1 MTRARVG
8 DSLLALL
15 CVAAVVA
22 PIRPLFTPDSWIP
35 GAVIMAV
42 SVTVT
47 GMLVRTLTRRDVPVV
62 VAQVVVG
69 VLLAGWLFGRGH
81 LWYGLPT
88 WRTMIAF
95 NNILVDARETI
106 TTFAP
111 PAPSG
116 RGILLAMALIVWVTM
131 LLVDFLAVTR
141 GSPALAGIPLFV
153 AFLIAA
159 SNSGSGMPVLY
170 FAVAALVWLLML
182 SRSGTLALSRW
193 DATSRAALR
202 RERTGPSGWR
212 LASMARGVAFASVVV
227 AAAVAAAL
235 PHLPTRFLLEGLG
248 RSTNATGSTESMT
261 LNSTVNLERSLDSQ
275 SETPVL
281 TYATTATTPEP
292 LRVAILDVYEDGEWR
307 QREGALAGVP
317 RFDALVPGPVD
328 EASERETIEVS
339 TNNLAAPQL
348 AIPYPPSDLTIE
360 TRWRTRGDG
369 TVLVDQRVDTYSAEY
384 LSRVPTEEDLQASR
398 EVPAG
403 VGLQH
408 LRVDAA
414 SANVVASVL
423 SNIVSDDMSPID
435 KARAIQDHLRGP
447 DYTYSLDLAGPT
459 VDGSGNLVQLDP
471 LSHFLLTRQ
480 GYCTQFASA
489 MVMMART
496 EGIPARFAIGF
507 LPGGASAEGER
518 TVVAADAHAWPELY
532 FDGLGWLRF
541 EPTPASRVSGTP
553 GYTSASWGDSTAES
567 PTPTSTPTATAAP
580 TRDLPQDVPIDDPQF
595 QSGGSLENSG
605 IRAVIDRYAWLGL
618 VLLVGAL
625 GAATLPVSAWW
636 ERRRR
641 RRAARGDAA
650 RVEVIWQDLLERLD
664 DVGVTAPPDA
674 SPRQVG
680 AHIWDETFLTKES
693 RTALGRVVAAVERA
707 RYARPTEVADPE
719 WIAALEKDAHLVSSN
734 IVDSL
739 QRSERI
745 RATWWPT
752 AGVRAWGRFAQQAT
766 DRLSRTRVRASEP
779 EFDAPVDSTASDAF
793 SRPNDS
799 TSAAESAQSR

>member
-35 GAVIMAV
+35 GAVAMAA

-47 GMLVRTLTRRDVPVV
+47 GMLLRAVTRRDALVV
-62 VAQVVVG
+62 LAQIVVG
-69 VLLAGWLFGRGH
+69 ILLAGWLFGRGH

-88 WRTMIAF
+88 WQTVIAF
-95 NNILVDARETI
+95 NNLLVEAREII

-111 PAPSG
+111 PAPSA

-193 DATSRAALR
+193 DATSRTTLR
-202 RERTGPSGWR
+202 RDRTGPGGWR
-212 LASMARGVAFASVVV
+212 LAAMARGIAFASVVLAAVV
-227 AAAVAAAL
+227 AAL
-235 PHLPTRFLLEGLG
+235 FPHLPTRFLLDGLG

-281 TYATTATTPEP
+281 TYVTTASTPEP
-292 LRVAILDVYEDGEWR
+292 LRVAILDVYEDGQWR
-307 QREGALAGVP
+307 QREGTLAGVP

-348 AIPYPPSDLTIE
+348 ALPYPPSDLLID

-369 TVLVDQRVDTYSAEY
+369 TVLVDQRVDVYSAEY
-384 LSRVPTEEDLQASR
+384 LSRLPTEEDLQGSR
-398 EVPAG
+398 EVPPG
-403 VGLQH
+403 VGQQH

-414 SANVVASVL
+414 SADVVASVL
-423 SNIVSDDMSPID
+423 SNIVSDGMSPID

-459 VDGSGNLVQLDP
+459 VDESGNLVQLDP

-507 LPGGASAEGER
+507 LPGGASPEGER

-541 EPTPASRVSGTP
+541 EPTPATRVSGTP
-553 GYTSASWGDSTAES
+553 GYTSESWGDPAAES
-567 PTPTSTPTATAAP
+567 PTPTATSTATAAP
-580 TRDLPQDVPIDDPQF
+580 TRDLPEDVPMDDPQF
-595 QSGGSLENSG
+595 QSGGGLERSG
-605 IRAVIDRYAWLGL
+605 ILAFIDRYAWLGVIL
-618 VLLVGAL
+618 VLGAV
-625 GAATLPVSAWW
+625 GAATVPLSAWW

-641 RRAARGDAA
+641 RRAARGDAD

-664 DVGVTAPPDA
+664 DVGVSAPPDA

-693 RTALGRVVAAVERA
+693 RNALGRVVTAVERA
-707 RYARPTEVADPE
+707 RYARPTDVADPE
-719 WIAALEKDAHLVSSN
+719 WIVALEKDAHLVSSN
-734 IVDSL
+734 IVGSL

-752 AGVRAWGRFAQQAT
+752 AGVRAWGRLGRKVAE
-766 DRLSRTRVRASEP
+766 RLPRRPVEASEQEADASGEPTTPDPYRRP
-779 EFDAPVDSTASDAF
+779 EE
-793 SRPNDS
+793 SRP
-799 TSAAESAQSR
+799 SAQSAQSR

>member
-35 GAVIMAV
+35 GAVVMAV
-42 SVTVT
+42 SVTAT
-47 GMLVRTLTRRDVPVV
+47 GMIMRARTRRDVPVV
-62 VAQVVVG
+62 VAQIIVG
-69 VLLAGWLFGRGH
+69 ILLAGWLFGRGH

-88 WRTMIAF
+88 WRTVIAF

-116 RGILLAMALIVWVTM
+116 RGILLAMALIVWVTV

-170 FAVAALVWLLML
+170 FVVAALLWLLML

-193 DATSRAALR
+193 DATSRVTLR
-202 RERTGPSGWR
+202 RDRTGTGAWR
-212 LASMARGVAFASVVV
+212 LAAMARGVAFTSVVLAAVV
-227 AAAVAAAL
+227 AALL
-235 PHLPTRFLLEGLG
+235 PHLPTRFILDGLG
-248 RSTNATGSTESMT
+248 RSTDATGSTESMS
-261 LNSTVNLERSLDSQ
+261 LNSTVNLQRSLESQ

-281 TYATTATTPEP
+281 TYATTAVTPEP

-307 QREGALAGVP
+307 AREGALAGVP

-369 TVLVDQRVDTYSAEY
+369 TVLVDQRVDTYTAEY
-384 LSRVPTEEDLQASR
+384 LSRAPTEEDLQGSR

-403 VGLQH
+403 VGQQH
-408 LRVDAA
+408 LGVDVA
-414 SANVVASVL
+414 SADIVASVL

-489 MVMMART
+489 MVMMARA

-507 LPGGASAEGER
+507 LPGSASDEGER

-541 EPTPASRVSGTP
+541 EPTPSTRAVGAP
-553 GYTSASWGDSTAES
+553 GYTSASWGDPTAET
-567 PTPTSTPTATAAP
+567 PTPTATSTATAAP

-595 QSGGSLENSG
+595 QSDGTSQTSG
-605 IRAVIDRYAWLGL
+605 IRAFVDRYAWLG
-618 VLLVGAL
+618 VALLVGAL
-625 GAATLPVSAWW
+625 GALTLPMSAWW

-664 DVGVTAPPDA
+664 DVGVTAPPEA

-693 RTALGRVVAAVERA
+693 RNALGRVVTAVERA
-707 RYARPTEVADPE
+707 RYARPGEVADPE

-734 IVDSL
+734 IVGSL

-752 AGVRAWGRFAQQAT
+752 AGVRAWGRLARGVR
-766 DRLSRTRVRASEP
+766 DRLSRRQVTHSRSESGSGPDRNGSTPSDGFTRP
-779 EFDAPVDSTASDAF
+779 EESTPSG
-793 SRPNDS
+793 
-799 TSAAESAQSR
+799 QSR

>member
-1 MTRARVG
+1 MGGGVGDDVPSSGGRGAPVSRARVG

-35 GAVIMAV
+35 GAVAMAV

-47 GMLVRTLTRRDVPVV
+47 GMLVRALTRRDVPVV
-62 VAQVVVG
+62 LGQIVVG

-88 WRTMIAF
+88 WRTMLAF

-106 TTFAP
+106 TSYAP

-116 RGILLAMALIVWVTM
+116 RGILLAMALIVWITM

-141 GSPALAGIPLFV
+141 GSPALAGIPLFA

-170 FAVAALVWLLML
+170 FVVAALLWLLLL
-182 SRSGTLALSRW
+182 SRSGTVALARW
-193 DATSRAALR
+193 DATSRTALR
-202 RERTGPSGWR
+202 RSPGPVGWR
-212 LASMARGVAFASVVV
+212 LAGTARGVAFSAVAIAALV
-227 AAAVAAAL
+227 AALL
-235 PHLPTRFLLEGLG
+235 PHLPTRFLLDGLG
-248 RSTNATGSTESMT
+248 RATDSTGATGTMT
-261 LNSTVNLERSLDSQ
+261 LNSTVNLARSLESQ

-281 TYATTATTPEP
+281 TYTTTATTAEP
-292 LRVAILDVYEDGEWR
+292 LRVAVLDVYDNGEWQER
-307 QREGALAGVP
+307 DGTLAGVP
-317 RFDALVPGPVD
+317 RFDSLVPGPVD
-328 EASERETIEVS
+328 EESERETIEVT

-348 AIPYPPSDLTIE
+348 ALPYPPSDLTIE

-369 TVLVDQRVDTYSAEY
+369 TVLVDQRIDSYRAEY
-384 LSRVPTEEDLQASR
+384 LSRVPSEEDLQGSR
-398 EVPAG
+398 AVPPG
-403 VGLQH
+403 VGQQH
-408 LRVDAA
+408 LRVDPA
-414 SANVVASVL
+414 SAGVVDAVL
-423 SNIVSDDMSPID
+423 SGIVSDDMSPID

-447 DYTYSLDLAGPT
+447 DYTYSLELAGPT

-489 MVMMART
+489 MVMMARA

-507 LPGGASAEGER
+507 LPGEASPDDVR

-541 EPTPASRVSGTP
+541 EPTPATRTSSAP
-553 GYTSASWGDSTAES
+553 GYSDASWGDPEAES
-567 PTPTSTPTATAAP
+567 PTPTTTSTATAAP

-595 QSGGSLENSG
+595 QDGTTSQSGL
-605 IRAVIDRYAWLGL
+605 RAFIDRYAWLIL
-618 VLLVGAL
+618 VLALGAL
-625 GAATLPVSAWW
+625 GAATLPLSAWV

-641 RRAARGDAA
+641 RRAARDDAA

-664 DVGVTAPPDA
+664 DVGVATPPDA

-693 RTALGRVVAAVERA
+693 RTALSRVVTAVERA
-707 RYARPTEVADPE
+707 RYARPTGVAEPE
-719 WIAALEKDAHLVSSN
+719 RIAALEKDAHTVSAN
-734 IVDSL
+734 VVGSL

-745 RATWWPT
+745 RAAWWPT
-752 AGVRAWGRFAQQAT
+752 AGVRAWSRLGR
-766 DRLSRTRVRASEP
+766 RLTARFLPGEPDAGDTSGSR
-779 EFDAPVDSTASDAF
+779 DA
-793 SRPNDS
+793 S
-799 TSAAESAQSR
+799 TSDQSR